1 MPFYVYAWIA
11 SVLFGFV
18 GIIGKLTS
26 KHAIANPWLFSFL
39 WTLFSLLLIVPFAL
53 ANNVGIPLYWGTLI
67 LVALFNALF
76 NVFYIL
82 GLSFLDVTVMIPL
95 LNVRTAF
102 VAIIGALFL
111 GEILN
116 PFQYFLVGIIF
127 ISGLFVSID
136 EKYSLKSFLKRPILI
151 AILCTF
157 SYTLMGIF
165 TKPAIAQNGY
175 WEVTLWSPI
184 LSQIMLLVTVPLFRK
199 DVIKLNLK
207 QLGSVFSMSLA
218 LALGIMM
225 ENRAY
230 SENVTITNIITA
242 LPFSMIMAFLFS
254 VFAPKLLEKH
264 TLKVYVIRFTAA
276 AIMIVAALKLS
287 S

>member
-1 MPFYVYAWIA
+1 MPFYVFAWIA
-11 SVLFGFV
+11 SILFGLV

-26 KHAIANPWLFSFL
+26 KHAISNPWLFNFL
-39 WTLFSLLLIVPFAL
+39 WTLFSMLLIVPFAI
-53 ANNVGIPLYWGTLI
+53 ANNVDMPTQWGILF
-67 LVALFNALF
+67 LVALFNTLF
-76 NVFYIL
+76 NTFYIL
-82 GLSFLDVTVMIPL
+82 GISLLDITVMVPL
-95 LNVRTAF
+95 LNLRTAF
-102 VAIIGALFL
+102 VTIIGGVFL
-111 GEILN
+111 GEIFT
-116 PFQYFLVGIIF
+116 PFQYFL
-127 ISGLFVSID
+127 ISVILLGGLFVSVD
-136 EKYSLKSFLKRPILI
+136 EKHSLRSFLRFPILI

-157 SYTLMGIF
+157 FYTLMGVF

-199 DVIKLNLK
+199 ELGKVTLK
-207 QLGSVFSMSLA
+207 QLGAVFSMSLA

-242 LPFSMIMAFLFS
+242 LPFSMVIAFLFS

-264 TLKVYVIRFTAA
+264 TLKVYAIRFTAA
-276 AIMIVAALKLS
+276 AVMIISALKLS
-287 S
+287 T

>member
-1 MPFYVYAWIA
+1 MPFYVFAWIA

-26 KHAIANPWLFSFL
+26 KHAIANPWLFNFL
-39 WTLFSLLLIVPFAL
+39 WTLFSMLLIVPVAVIS
-53 ANNVGIPLYWGTLI
+53 NVGIPSHWGILL
-67 LVALFNALF
+67 LVALFNTLF
-76 NVFYIL
+76 NTFYIL
-82 GLSFLDVTVMIPL
+82 ALTFLDVTVMVPL
-95 LNVRTAF
+95 LNLRTAF
-102 VAIIGALFL
+102 VAVIGGLFL
-111 GEILN
+111 GEILS
-116 PFQYFLVGIIF
+116 PFKYLLIAVILIA
-127 ISGLFVSID
+127 GLFVSID
-136 EKYSLKSFLKRPILI
+136 EKYSLKSFLRRPILI
-151 AILCTF
+151 AILCTL
-157 SYTLMGIF
+157 SYTLMGVF

-184 LSQIMLLVTVPLFRK
+184 LSQLMLLTTVPFFRK
-199 DVIKLNLK
+199 DVIKLNMK
-207 QLGSVFSMSLA
+207 QIGSVFSMSLA

-264 TLKVYVIRFTAA
+264 TMRVYAIRFTAA